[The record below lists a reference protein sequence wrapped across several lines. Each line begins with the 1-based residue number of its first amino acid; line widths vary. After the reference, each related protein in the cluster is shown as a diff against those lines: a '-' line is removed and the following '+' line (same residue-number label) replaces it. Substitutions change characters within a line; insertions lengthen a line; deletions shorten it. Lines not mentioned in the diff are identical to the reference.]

1 MQDTVYSLAA
11 LLGPAAPLLTPP
23 SPAQD
28 AKGVQQTP
36 AVLLLL
42 DPQLT
47 DLPFDWLPQLKAANA
62 VVRDFSLHVH
72 YTRMTVA
79 VSSPQVMQ
87 AAWHGVN
94 SQLRGVCVCVC
105 GGMGERVGGHTFV

>member
-1 MQDTVYSLAA
+1 MQDTLDSLAA

-23 SPAQD
+23 PAAQD
-28 AKGVQQTP
+28 TKGAQQTT

-42 DPQLT
+42 DPQLA
-47 DLPFDWLPQLKAANA
+47 DLPFEWLPQLKAAGA

-72 YTRMTVA
+72 YTRMSAA

-87 AAWHGVN
+87 AAWQVSWVFPGGEGGWGKHT
-94 SQLRGVCVCVC
+94 SVCCSSV
-105 GGMGERVGGHTFV
+105 

>member
-1 MQDTVYSLAA
+1 MQDTLDSLAA
-11 LLGPAAPLLTPP
+11 LLGPAAPLLTPAP
-23 SPAQD
+23 AAQD
-28 AKGVQQTP
+28 AKGAQQTS

-47 DLPFDWLPQLKAANA
+47 DLPFEWLPQLKAASA

-72 YTRMTVA
+72 HTRMSVA

-87 AAWHGVN
+87 AAWHRVN
-94 SQLRGVCVCVC
+94 SQLRVYVCVC
-105 GGMGERVGGHTFV
+105 GKGGGGGVQP